1 MWITVENNWISKK
14 NRKKKAEMP
23 SIQGQ
28 IAHAFVDNCGQL
40 ISQRLEERKDTMAA

>member
-1 MWITVENNWISKK
+1 
-14 NRKKKAEMP
+14 MP

-28 IAHAFVDNCGQL
+28 IAPAFVDNCGQL